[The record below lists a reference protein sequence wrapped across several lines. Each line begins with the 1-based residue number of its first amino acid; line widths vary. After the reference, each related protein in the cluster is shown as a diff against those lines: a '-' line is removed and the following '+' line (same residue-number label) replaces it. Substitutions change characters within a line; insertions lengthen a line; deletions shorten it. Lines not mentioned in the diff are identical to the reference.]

1 MSLETVSISTSKYIT
16 TVNAKIDDHIY
27 TVRKMGAGTQL
38 DFSRLMTQLAKMRTD
53 ILNAQA
59 QVAKAKNNEDADK
72 IIEQF
77 GDTMEQFQ
85 NLVNKIEKIFVELF
99 DDREDGKKSEKLVHT
114 LGIDNI
120 QTLYNEIF
128 DKAEQDADK

>member
-16 TVNAKIDDHIY
+16 TVNAKIDDHVY
-27 TVRKMGAGTQL
+27 TVHKMGAGTQL
-38 DFSRLMTQLAKMRTD
+38 DLSRLMTSLAKMRTD

-59 QVAKAKNNEDADK
+59 LVAKAKDDEEADK
-72 IIEQF
+72 VIDEFSGTIEQF
-77 GDTMEQFQ
+77 QK
-85 NLVNKIEKIFVELF
+85 LVKQIENIFVELF